1 MKATITNTSR
11 APQGVHSVDGLVFI
25 DPKGSR
31 VVDVADSYVERVK
44 ALPFFDAV
52 WDDSAPAPAAEKPAG
67 GNSTKPKGKAPAK
80 RKAKPAAAAA
90 QKATT
95 PKDFDAMSDTELKT
109 FLTDKGVAVAD
120 ETREQLV
127 ELAKAA

>member
-11 APQGVHSVDGLVFI
+11 ALQGVHSVDGLVFI
-25 DPKGSR
+25 DAGQSR
-31 VVDVADSYVERVK
+31 PVDVADDYVDRVK
-44 ALPFFDAV
+44 ALPFLDAV
-52 WDDSAPAPAAEKPAG
+52 WDNSAPDPATDKPAG
-67 GNSTKPKGKAPAK
+67 GVSTRPKGKAPAK

-90 QKATT
+90 QKAAA
-95 PKDFDAMSDTELKT
+95 PKAFDAMSDTELKT
-109 FLTDKGVAVAD
+109 FLTDKGVTLTD